1 MENKILHTLEFPKV
15 VSDLAGFAVSEK
27 TGEKIRALHPSTE
40 LKEVQYAQDETED
53 GVTLLKREGG
63 IPVAR
68 FNDIRPH
75 LKRLSVGASL
85 DGEEISQILRVLVIG
100 QEMVDY
106 FEKIR
111 ADEEIEL
118 HVVYDIV
125 QRIQVFPDLIK
136 SIRSVISDNGEV
148 LDDAS
153 SALRHIRNSMR
164 QSQSQIRT
172 QLARFTKGS
181 QSKYLTDTIVTMRND
196 RYVLPVKAE
205 SRGQVKGVVH
215 DQSGSGQTVF
225 IEPQNVVNL
234 NNKLRQLQV
243 EEREEVARILAE
255 ISARLAE
262 HIPELENNLEVL
274 TQLDFINA
282 KAHYAQAIDA
292 VRVKISEENHV
303 NFLQA
308 RHPLISEDE
317 IVPNDIYLGEDFKT
331 VIITG
336 PNTGGKTI
344 VLKTLGLLQLMG
356 QAGLQLPVEEESRM
370 GLFDGIYADIGDEQS
385 IEQSLSTFSSHMVN
399 IIDNLEKITPN
410 SLVLFDELGAGT
422 DPQEGAALAISI
434 LDYVRQVGSYAMIT
448 SHYPELKA
456 YGYNSYE
463 TVNASMEFDIE
474 TLEPTYRLAIGVPGR
489 SNAFEISKR
498 LGLPEEIIDH
508 ARGLMSGESQNVNDM
523 IEDLDTQ
530 RKKARSEYEAFQEDH
545 REARKLRRELVRA
558 YEAFK
563 DEKDQ
568 VMEKAREE
576 ANERVKKIEREAE
589 KVIEELRQKQL
600 QSGSSETVKEHE
612 FIDARTRLDA
622 LRSEEEKDALDKN
635 KVLQKA
641 KEDENLHEGEDVLV
655 GSLGQTGTLI
665 EQVSEQE
672 WMVQLGSLRMKV
684 GEDDLK
690 KIESKEEDKKSKQRV
705 QRSSTRRVG
714 TELNIIGERY
724 EDAMAKLDDY
734 LDSALLN
741 NHSSVRIIHGEGTG
755 ALREG
760 VHQKL
765 KRHPQAENFHLA
777 PANQGGTGVTIVN
790 FKE

>member
-1 MENKILHTLEFPKV
+1 MESKILDTLEFSKV
-15 VSDLAGFAVSEK
+15 ISDLAAFAGSEK
-27 TGEKIRALHPSTE
+27 TVEKIRGLLPSTKIE
-40 LKEVQYAQDETED
+40 DVKRAQDETED
-53 GVTLLKREGG
+53 GVTLLKREDG

-75 LKRLSVGASL
+75 LKRLSIGASL
-85 DGEEISQILRVLVIG
+85 DGEEISHILKVLVVG
-100 QEMVDY
+100 HEMIDY
-106 FEKIR
+106 FEKIKD
-111 ADEEIEL
+111 DEEIEL
-118 HVVYDIV
+118 HVVYAIV
-125 QRIQVFPDLIK
+125 ERIQVFSNLVK
-136 SIRSVISDNGEV
+136 HIRSVINDSGEI

-153 SALRHIRNSMR
+153 PALRTIRNTIR

-181 QSKYLTDTIVTMRND
+181 QSKYLTENIVTMRND

-205 SRGQVKGVVH
+205 SRGQVKGVIH
-215 DQSGSGQTVF
+215 DQSASGQTVF

-234 NNKLRQLQV
+234 NNKLRQLQA
-243 EEREEVARILAE
+243 EEREEIERILAE
-255 ISARLAE
+255 ISAHLAD

-282 KAHYAQAIDA
+282 KARYAQSINA
-292 VRVKISEENHV
+292 VRVEISEENHI

-308 RHPLISEDE
+308 RHPLIAEDE
-317 IVPNDIYLGEDFKT
+317 IIPNDIYLGEDYKT

-356 QAGLQLPVEEESRM
+356 QAGLQLPVAEESQM

-385 IEQSLSTFSSHMVN
+385 IEQSLSTFSSHMVT
-399 IIDNLEKITPN
+399 IIDNLKKITPK

-456 YGYNSYE
+456 YGFNSYE

-498 LGLPEEIIDH
+498 LGLPGEIIDH
-508 ARGLMSGESQNVNDM
+508 ARELMSGESQNVNDM
-523 IEDLDTQ
+523 IEDLDAQ
-530 RKKARSEYEAFQEDH
+530 RKNAEAEYEAFQENH
-545 REARKLRRELVRA
+545 KEARLIRRRLEIA
-558 YEAFK
+558 HEAFK
-563 DEKDQ
+563 KEKEEMM
-568 VMEKAREE
+568 VKARAE
-576 ANERVKKIEREAE
+576 ANQRVEKIEKEAE
-589 KVIEELRQKQL
+589 RVIEELRDKQL
-600 QSGSSETVKEHE
+600 QSGHSEAIKEHE
-612 FIDARTRLDA
+612 FIDARTRLGT
-622 LRSEEEKDALDKN
+622 LRSEEEKEALQKN

-641 KEDENLHEGEDVLV
+641 KETEKLHEGEDVLV
-655 GSLGQTGTLI
+655 STLGQTGTLI
-665 EQVSEQE
+665 EQTSDNE

-684 GEDDLK
+684 EERNLE
-690 KIESKEEDKKSKQRV
+690 KIESKEEEKKPPKRV
-705 QRSSTRRVG
+705 QRSSTKTVR
-714 TELNIIGERY
+714 TELNLIGERY
-724 EDAMAKLDDY
+724 EDAMAKLDNY

-741 NHSSVRIIHGEGTG
+741 NHVSVRLIHGDGTG

-765 KRHPQAENFHLA
+765 KRHPQVEDFNLA

>member
-1 MENKILHTLEFPKV
+1 MESKILETLEFPKV
-15 VSDLAGFAVSEK
+15 ISDLAGFAVSEK
-27 TGEKIRALHPSTE
+27 TIEKIRALRPSTDLE
-40 LKEVQYAQDETED
+40 KVQYAQDETED
-53 GVTLLKREGG
+53 GVILLEREDG

-85 DGEEISQILRVLVIG
+85 DGEEISQILRVLIIG
-100 QEMVDY
+100 HEMIDY
-106 FEKIR
+106 FEKIKEN
-111 ADEEIEL
+111 EEIEL
-118 HVVYDIV
+118 HVIYEIV
-125 QRIQVFPDLIK
+125 ERIQVFLDLVRQ
-136 SIRSVISDNGEV
+136 IRSVMNDSGEI

-153 SALRHIRNSMR
+153 PALRHIRNSMR

-243 EEREEVARILAE
+243 EEREEVDRILAE
-255 ISARLAE
+255 ISSSLAD

-282 KAHYAQAIDA
+282 KARYAQSIKAI
-292 VRVKISEENHV
+292 RVAISEENHV
-303 NFLQA
+303 RFLQA
-308 RHPLISEDE
+308 RHPLIAEDD
-317 IVPNDIYLGEDFKT
+317 IVPNDIYLGKDFKT

-356 QAGLQLPVEEESRM
+356 QAGLQIPVEEESQM

-385 IEQSLSTFSSHMVN
+385 IEQSLSTFSSHMVT

-434 LDYVRQVGSYAMIT
+434 LDYVRQAGAYAMIT

-456 YGYNSYE
+456 YGYNSAD

-498 LGLPEEIIDH
+498 LGLPEEIIAH
-508 ARGLMSGESQNVNDM
+508 ARELMSGESQNVNDM

-530 RKKARSEYEAFQEDH
+530 RKNAESEYEAFQENH
-545 REARKLRRELVRA
+545 KEARLIRRRLEMA
-558 YEAFK
+558 YETFK
-563 DEKDQ
+563 NEKEQMMD
-568 VMEKAREE
+568 KARAE
-576 ANERVKKIEREAE
+576 ADERVAEIEKKAE
-589 KVIEELRQKQL
+589 KVIDELRQKQL
-600 QSGSSETVKEHE
+600 YSDSRETVKEHE

-622 LRSEEEKDALDKN
+622 LRSEDEKEALSQN
-635 KVLQKA
+635 KILQKA
-641 KEDENLHEGEDVLV
+641 KEAENLHEGESVLV
-655 GSLGQTGTLI
+655 GTLGQTGTLI
-665 EQVSEQE
+665 EQVSDEE
-672 WMVQLGSLRMKV
+672 WMVQLGSLRMRV
-684 GEDDLK
+684 AEDDLE
-690 KIESKEEDKKSKQRV
+690 KIESKEEDKKPKQRV
-705 QRSSTRRVG
+705 QRSSTKTVR
-714 TELNIIGERY
+714 TEVNLIGERY
-724 EDAMAKLDDY
+724 EDAMLKLDDY

-741 NHSSVRIIHGEGTG
+741 NHASVRIIHGDGTG

-765 KRHPQAENFHLA
+765 KRHPQVENFNLA
-777 PANQGGTGVTIVN
+777 TANQGGTGVTIVN